1 MHCAR
6 GPEPVAAIHLALG
19 FIYLFENQHV
29 KEEVVNWSNK
39 YTIDAYKHCARGST
53 EPFNDSLSPRTPSQ
67 VAPFS
72 ISILISAC

>member
-39 YTIDAYKHCARGST
+39 YTIDTRTAHVGQSLATVLFLLEQARLP
-53 EPFNDSLSPRTPSQ
+53 PFLYF
-67 VAPFS
+67 PF
-72 ISILISAC
+72 